1 MELNTIFDFL
11 HFSNPI
17 KEQEVVLKAMENF
30 IDEKDPFDFMGLCVG
45 LGKASVTSVLI
56 GYLNSLFKPYKIS
69 SPTRRLAG
77 ILGGKAK
84 ITTSTI
90 HSLIY
95 TPKSDNETARVTF
108 KLKIGDNQ
116 KPTIYICSNPLVRFN
131 Q

>member
-11 HFSNPI
+11 LFSNPI
-17 KEQEVVLKAMENF
+17 KEQEAVLKSMENF

-45 LGKASVTSVLI
+45 LGKGKASVTPVLI

-69 SPTRRLAG
+69 TPTRRLAG

-84 ITTSTI
+84 TTTSTI

-95 TPKSDNETARVTF
+95 TPKSDNEKARVIF

-116 KPTIYICSNPLVRFN
+116 NQQFIYVLTP
-131 Q
+131 